1 MFYILTY
8 GSSTEGVKEEEEE
21 EEEEEEDKKSSG
33 FTIDFYSDFLF
44 KCWFILELHNYI
56 YMKLQKYV

>member
-44 KCWFILELHNYI
+44 KC
-56 YMKLQKYV
+56 